1 METDWVPEGVDIE
14 KPTVARVYDYLLGGS
29 HNFTADRELAN
40 ALAATVPEVA
50 VHARANRAFMHRAVR
65 YLAGVGIRQ
74 FLDLGSGIPTVGNV
88 HEIAQK
94 AAPDARVVYVD
105 IDPVAVAH
113 SRRILAGND
122 QVTVVQQDLR
132 RPDRILA
139 DDSVRTVLDLR
150 EPVAVLAVSVLH
162 AISDEDD
169 PAGIVA
175 RFRDA
180 VVPGSYLVV
189 SHGAKGGRPEE
200 QHVAGLAKRAS
211 TSLNWRTAAEI
222 EALFDGFELVPPGLV
237 WAPLWHPDSPDQVPE
252 HAERFAIMAGVG
264 RKR

>member
-1 METDWVPEGVDIE
+1 MESDWVPEGVDVE

-29 HNFTADRELAN
+29 HNFAADRELAR
-40 ALAATVPEVA
+40 ALTATVPDVA
-50 VHARANRAFMHRAVR
+50 VHARANRAFLNRAVR
-65 YLAGVGIRQ
+65 YLVGVGVRQ
-74 FLDLGSGIPTVGNV
+74 FLDLGSGIPTLGNV

-94 AAPDARVVYVD
+94 AAPEARVVYVD

-122 QVTVVQQDLR
+122 RATVVQQDLR

-162 AISDEDD
+162 AISDADD
-169 PAGIVA
+169 PPGIVA
-175 RFRDA
+175 RLRDA
-180 VVPGSYLVV
+180 MAPGSYVV
-189 SHGAKGGRPEE
+189 IAHGAKGGRPEE
-200 QHVAGLAKRAS
+200 QRVVELSKRAS
-211 TSLNWRTAAEI
+211 TAMNWRAVADI

-237 WAPLWHPDSPDQVPE
+237 WAPLWHPDAADQVPD
-252 HAERFAIMAGVG
+252 HPERFAIMVGVG